1 MIKFGIVGGH
11 GAVASAHFHTQL
23 IEAYL
28 QDGAYEDEHFPSFII
43 SNYPE
48 KTIDSSGE
56 IDDYTNVSRLLT
68 QTVNAMRDID
78 YCLVLCNTFHSPQ
91 VNIATKAQRLNLP
104 QITAQEGVAS
114 GAKRPLVVASSTS
127 NKSRL
132 YDNPAYDPVYLD
144 AGQLIELGMRGSKD
158 HPLLSVLIEKARLSK
173 CDSIILGCTD
183 LTRFASQLRTMTN
196 LPVIDSVES
205 AVKKVKELDNESV

>member
-48 KTIDSSGE
+48 KTINSSGE
-56 IDDYTNVSRLLT
+56 IVDYTKASLLLT
-68 QTVNAMRDID
+68 QTVQAMRDID
-78 YCLVLCNTFHSPQ
+78 YLLVLCNTFHIPQ
-91 VNIATKAQRLNLP
+91 VNITTNARRLDLPKLTVQKA
-104 QITAQEGVAS
+104 IAS
-114 GAKRPLVVASSTS
+114 AVKRPLVAASSTS
-127 NKSRL
+127 NTSRL
-132 YDNPAYDPVYLD
+132 YDDPEYSPVYVD
-144 AGQLIELGMRGSKD
+144 AGKLIELGMRGTRE
-158 HPLLSVLIEKARLSK
+158 HPLLQNLVDEAHLSE

-183 LTRFASQLRTMTN
+183 LTRFASQLRNMTN

-205 AVKKVKELDNESV
+205 AVQKVKELDNESV